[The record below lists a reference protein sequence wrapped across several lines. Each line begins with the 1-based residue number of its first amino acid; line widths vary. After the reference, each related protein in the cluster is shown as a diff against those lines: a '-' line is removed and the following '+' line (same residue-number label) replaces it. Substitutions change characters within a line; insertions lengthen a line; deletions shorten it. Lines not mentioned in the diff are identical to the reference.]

1 MPLSSSDSFVVDFT
15 GVKDRSGFNPVHQPA
30 GDYRGLIKDVNQDT
44 AKSSGN
50 QVIVYTIADADRP
63 SATYRYT
70 CTLTDKSLWKL
81 RNLLVAAGLS
91 VPQKKVKLTGAT
103 LSKVVGKEIGM
114 SLDDHEYEGKMS
126 SEITNVFP
134 ADDLPEDEPAPA
146 PKTTKKTTKAA
157 PAAEEADEDEGEDE
171 DLDELDIDDL

>member
-1 MPLSSSDSFVVDFT
+1 MPLNSGDSFVIDFT

-30 GDYRGLIKDVNQDT
+30 GDYKGLIKDVNKDT

-50 QVIVYTIADADRP
+50 EVIVYTIADADRP

-81 RNLLVAAGLS
+81 RNLLVAAGMT
-91 VPQKKVKLTGAT
+91 VPPKKVKLTGTT
-103 LSKVVGKEIGM
+103 LSKIVGKEIGI

-146 PKTTKKTTKAA
+146 PKAAAKKGKAA
-157 PAAEEADEDEGEDE
+157 PAAEEADEDEDE